1 MSGRA
6 RAPEAADRLGFTIG
20 GTAHP
25 LVHSRVAGAAL
36 QASAEGFL
44 TVVVHSHVFFLT
56 RDPVSVPVA
65 RRRVRARIVSWGVR
79 LDEDSRLALDTV
91 TSELVTNAVRHTQ
104 RPMLTVAVYVS
115 VSLRRV
121 LVEVYDGSI
130 ALPRRERVGA
140 DGESG
145 RGLELVEHLALAH
158 GAERTE
164 RGTRVWAELALPE
177 QPVTRRQLMATPRR
191 AVRAALRVLPRPG
204 WAPIRPP
211 FVPGSTRPRTA
222 A

>member
-1 MSGRA
+1 M
-6 RAPEAADRLGFTIG
+6 
-20 GTAHP
+20 
-25 LVHSRVAGAAL
+25 AGAAL

-56 RDPVSVPVA
+56 RDPVSVPAA
-65 RRRVRARIVSWGVR
+65 RRRVRTRIVGWGVL

-104 RPMLTVAVYVS
+104 KPMLTVAVYVS
-115 VSLRRV
+115 VRLRRV

-130 ALPRRERVGA
+130 ELPPRRRAGA
-140 DGESG
+140 DAESG
-145 RGLELVEHLALAH
+145 RGLALVECFALAH

-164 RGTRVWAELALPE
+164 RGKRVWAELALPE
-177 QPVTRRQLMATPRR
+177 QPVTRRHLLAVPGR
-191 AVRAALRVLPRPG
+191 AVRAALRVLPHPG
-204 WAPIRPP
+204 RSPMRPP
-211 FVPGSTRPRTA
+211 FAPGSTRPRTA